1 MNIWSQTEKN
11 PVTDENPV
19 TCEKTGNR
27 WKASL
32 QMNRE
37 NAQIVHVAE
46 NDENTTLKM
55 IKIELFYFGVFVDKM
70 VIKYKRCSSNYFRP
84 IFKTSL
90 SVQLF
95 LS

>member
-1 MNIWSQTEKN
+1 MNIWSQREKN
-11 PVTDENPV
+11 PVTG
-19 TCEKTGNR
+19 EKTGNR